1 MTQPKV
7 GQGVARS
14 RGRRVH
20 RRGRVRDELVEMH
33 LAKRR
38 AARWTGRAGGQVEES
53 QGRSWAWC
61 HTRRHL
67 PPPSQRSGKKLRVVN
82 ISRSAPEAIE
92 ALGGKV
98 NREVVRVAWSVLV
111 VGEHILDELDGTE
124 VESGL
129 AP

>member
-1 MTQPKV
+1 
-7 GQGVARS
+7 
-14 RGRRVH
+14 
-20 RRGRVRDELVEMH
+20 
-33 LAKRR
+33 
-38 AARWTGRAGGQVEES
+38 
-53 QGRSWAWC
+53 
-61 HTRRHL
+61 
-67 PPPSQRSGKKLRVVN
+67 VVN

-129 AP
+129 AL

>member
-38 AARWTGRAGGQVEES
+38 AARWTERAGGQVEES
-53 QGRSWAWC
+53 GHGIILGDISPPQPTKREETACGE
-61 HTRRHL
+61 HL
-67 PPPSQRSGKKLRVVN
+67 AVG
-82 ISRSAPEAIE
+82 
-92 ALGGKV
+92 ALG
-98 NREVVRVAWSVLV
+98 
-111 VGEHILDELDGTE
+111 H
-124 VESGL
+124 
-129 AP
+129 

>member
-1 MTQPKV
+1 M
-7 GQGVARS
+7 
-14 RGRRVH
+14 
-20 RRGRVRDELVEMH
+20 
-33 LAKRR
+33 
-38 AARWTGRAGGQVEES
+38 EES

-61 HTRRHL
+61 HTRRH
-67 PPPSQRSGKKLRVVN
+67 PPPSQRSGKELRVVN